1 MTERSGRLGGR
12 TAIVTGGSRG
22 LGKVM
27 AAALLAEGA
36 SVVVTSSRN
45 QDELDATVEELGR
58 DAPGRVRGQLADVG
72 DWQACEKLV
81 AATVN
86 AFGGVDI
93 LINNAARGAYELA
106 PDGRGREIDFWDAD
120 PEVFGSM
127 VRINLAGPFFMTRAS
142 VPHMRQA
149 GYGRIVNISTSRPTM
164 VLNGIGAYGA
174 SKAGLETL
182 TRLWSEE
189 LAGSGITVNVLA
201 PGGATDTAIL
211 PGKVG
216 ERADPDFRPGTDG
229 GGEGRRGTF
238 LPPWIMGPPAVWLAS
253 PASEDWTGRR
263 IIAANWNPDIE
274 PRQAAEQSA
283 TEPAGT
289 PAIL

>member
-1 MTERSGRLGGR
+1 MTGTSEALNGR

-45 QDELDATVEELGR
+45 RAELDATVAELDR
-58 DAPGRVRGQLADVG
+58 SAPGRVRGELADVG
-72 DWQACEKLV
+72 DWQACERLV
-81 AATVN
+81 TAAVD
-86 AFGGVDI
+86 AFGSVDI

-106 PDGRGREIDFWDAD
+106 PDGRGRDIDFWEAD
-120 PEVFGSM
+120 PSVFGSM
-127 VRINLAGPFFMTRAS
+127 VTINLAGPFFMTRACI
-142 VPHMRQA
+142 PHMHKA

-164 VLNGIGAYGA
+164 VLKGIGAYGA

-216 ERADPDFRPGTDG
+216 ERSDPNFKPGTDG

-253 PASEDWTGRR
+253 PDSANWSGRR
-263 IIAANWNPDIE
+263 IIAANWNPDIA
-274 PRQAAEQSA
+274 PREAAERSA